1 MSSLMLASIGEKERD
16 MAEDGE
22 LITLTEAARRFGRS
36 RLWWGQQTEKTDGL
50 RSYTVPGK
58 RGKFLKVSEIEA
70 YLQPRARDEEP
81 HQ

>member
-1 MSSLMLASIGEKERD
+1 

-36 RLWWGQQTEKTDGL
+36 RLWWGQQTEKPDGL
-50 RSYTVPGK
+50 RSYTVPGR

-70 YLQPRARDEEP
+70 YIVPRSRDEERD
-81 HQ
+81 Q